1 MTIDEAIEN
10 LGNLLKR
17 YDFIDEQE
25 THEATKLGIEA
36 LKRFK
41 TWREIDTYP
50 GFEILPGETKQ
61 Q

>member
-36 LKRFK
+36 LKRLK
-41 TWREIDTYP
+41 RSCVNRPDRKP
-50 GFEILPGETKQ
+50 NLLPGETRE
-61 Q
+61 